1 MTSTAIKFRDTG
13 IPGLDAVL
21 GGGLFERSLF
31 LVFGPPGAGKTA
43 LAFQMAFHAAA
54 AGRPVV
60 YIATLNEAASRLVE
74 HVGTMSFWDPR
85 LIGKRIF
92 LESIY
97 PLVRHSFAEVTSAL
111 IETARSH
118 GAKLLVLDGVTT
130 IRDLHPRSVE
140 HRYFVHEVSTAL
152 AALGCTLVVTTSEVP
167 DMHGSTPPE
176 FTMSDAVVELKHPD
190 GGHGQQV
197 RALRV
202 WKNRGASCMLGS
214 HALRITAEG
223 LTVYPRFETHP
234 LPAAA
239 PPPAE
244 RLSSGQ
250 PELDAMMAGGLPGGS
265 ITIAA
270 GAPGTGKTL
279 ILLHYLVEGARQGQ
293 RGLLVGFR
301 EPYRDLVAK
310 ARSFGLD
317 LDGPVKA
324 GLITVVRRVPADLV
338 ADEVLA
344 QVLDE
349 LGRTGATRLC
359 VDGLPDLG
367 RLIGDE
373 QRRCGLL
380 ACMAEHVRARG
391 ITTLLTW
398 ETGQVVGP
406 ELDFAGSPLEVLAE
420 NVILL
425 RYVEFQGELRRILSV
440 LKMRGTAHDN
450 SIRQYEIG
458 GEGIRVLSR
467 QETAEG
473 LLTGI
478 ARLPSERRVKRRGTA
493 AGRQGNTT

>member
-1 MTSTAIKFRDTG
+1 MTSNPTKFVDTG
-13 IPGLDAVL
+13 IPGLDHVL
-21 GGGLFERSLF
+21 GGGLFQKGML
-31 LVFGPPGAGKTA
+31 LVFGPPGAGKTT
-43 LAFQMAFHAAA
+43 LVFQMAFHAAS

-60 YIATLNEAASRLVE
+60 YIATLAEPASRLVE
-74 HVGTMSFWDPR
+74 HVGTMAFWDAGQ
-85 LIGKRIF
+85 IGRQIF

-97 PLVRHSFAEVTSAL
+97 PLVRRGLAEVTSAL
-111 IETARSH
+111 IEAARSH
-118 GAKLLVLDGVTT
+118 GARLLVLDGLMT
-130 IRDLHPRSVE
+130 IRDLHPGSVE
-140 HRYFVHEVSTAL
+140 HRYFLQEVSAAL

-176 FTMSDAVVELKHPD
+176 CTMSDTVVELRHPD
-190 GGHGQQV
+190 EHRQQV

-202 WKNRGASCMLGS
+202 WKHRGAPCVLGS
-214 HALRITAEG
+214 HAARITAEG
-223 LTVYPRFETHP
+223 LTVYPRFETYP
-234 LPAAA
+234 LPAAT
-239 PPPAE
+239 PTPAE

-250 PELDAMMAGGLPGGS
+250 PELDAMMSGGLPPGS
-265 ITIAA
+265 VTIAA

-279 ILLHYLVEGARQGQ
+279 ILLHYLIEGARQGQ
-293 RGLLVGFR
+293 KGLLVGFR

-324 GLITVVRRVPADLV
+324 GLITVVRRVPVGLV

-349 LGRTGATRLC
+349 LERTGATRLC
-359 VDGLPDLG
+359 VDGLSELD
-367 RLIGDE
+367 RLIADE
-373 QRRCGLL
+373 QRRSGVL
-380 ACMAEHVRARG
+380 AYLAELARARG
-391 ITTLLTW
+391 VTTLFTW

-440 LKMRGTAHDN
+440 LKMRSTAHDHT
-450 SIRQYEIG
+450 IRQYEIG
-458 GEGIRVLSR
+458 GEGIRVLAP
-467 QETAEG
+467 QESAEG

-478 ARLPSERRVKRRGTA
+478 ARLPSERRVKRRGA
-493 AGRQGNTT
+493 APGGHEDTT

>member
-1 MTSTAIKFRDTG
+1 MTSDPTKFLDTG
-13 IPGLDAVL
+13 IPGLDHVL
-21 GGGLFERSLF
+21 GGGLFQRGLL
-31 LVFGPPGAGKTA
+31 LVFGPPGAGKTT
-43 LAFQMAFHAAA
+43 LVFQMAFHAAS

-60 YIATLNEAASRLVE
+60 YIATLAEPASRLIE
-74 HVGTMSFWDPR
+74 HVGTMSFWDAR
-85 LIGKRIF
+85 QIGKRIF

-97 PLVRHSFAEVTSAL
+97 PLVRRSLADLTSAL

-118 GAKLLVLDGVTT
+118 GAKLLILDGLTT
-130 IRDLHPRSVE
+130 IRDLHPGSAE
-140 HRYFVHEVSTAL
+140 HRYFVHEVSAAL
-152 AALGCTLVVTTSEVP
+152 AALGCALVVTTAEVP

-176 FTMSDAVVELKHPD
+176 FTMSDAVVELGHPD
-190 GGHGQQV
+190 RHRRQV

-202 WKNRGASCMLGS
+202 WKNRGAPCVLGS

-250 PELDAMMAGGLPGGS
+250 SELDAMMAGGLPGGS

-293 RGLLVGFR
+293 RGLLVSFR

-324 GLITVVRRVPADLV
+324 GLITVLRRLPADIV

-349 LGRTGATRLC
+349 LGRTGAARLC
-359 VDGLPDLG
+359 ADGLSELD
-367 RLIGDE
+367 RMIADE
-373 QRRCGLL
+373 QRRCGVL

-391 ITTLLTW
+391 VTALLTW

-420 NVILL
+420 NVLL
-425 RYVEFQGELRRILSV
+425 FRYVEFQGVLKRILSV
-440 LKMRGTAHDN
+440 LKMRGTAHDH

-458 GEGIRVLSR
+458 GEGIRVLAPEES
-467 QETAEG
+467 AEG

-478 ARLPSERRVKRRGTA
+478 ARLASERRVKRRGTGP
-493 AGRQGNTT
+493 GRRGEAT